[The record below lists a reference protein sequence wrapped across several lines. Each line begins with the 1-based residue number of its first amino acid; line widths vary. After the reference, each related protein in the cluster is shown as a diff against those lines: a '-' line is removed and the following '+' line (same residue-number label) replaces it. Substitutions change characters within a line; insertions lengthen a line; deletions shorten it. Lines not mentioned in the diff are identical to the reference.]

1 MIEME
6 TPYKKAWDEFA
17 SSPRF
22 RDLLKNCRQGDE
34 DLTYTQ
40 HRIRIIFDAGWNYKT
55 SLILE
60 TLERTIRNQDVAV
73 LKANDETK
81 NRRL

>member
-6 TPYKKAWDEFA
+6 TPYKKAWTAFA
-17 SSPRF
+17 SSPQYRE
-22 RDLLKNCRQGDE
+22 LLENCRRPGE

-40 HRIRIIFDAGWNYKT
+40 NRIRIIFDAGWNYKT

-73 LKANDETK
+73 LKTNEQNK
-81 NRRL
+81 NR